1 MNFIVLITLLSAICG
16 IISFFTVPYFKS
28 NKWLWGAIVVM
39 LTLATGF
46 AVHYNSELERIK
58 SIHRQASIICSHYC
72 SSSFNNEFIQ
82 EVLTFLED
90 NKDRYPDAYSRAR
103 QIYTDMKETTMQYD
117 YEPAQE
123 MYGMIKGIAALN
135 EEE

>member
-1 MNFIVLITLLSAICG
+1 MNFVLVITLASAICG
-16 IISFFTVPYFKS
+16 VISFFTIPYIKS
-28 NKWLWGAIVVM
+28 NKWSWVAVVVI

-46 AVHYNSELERIK
+46 TVHYSSELERIK
-58 SIHRQASIICSHYC
+58 NIHRQANSICSHYH
-72 SSSFNNEFIQ
+72 SSYNKEFIQ
-82 EVLTFLED
+82 EVLAFLEE
-90 NKDRYPDAYSRAR
+90 NKDRYPDSYDRAI
-103 QIYTDMKETTMQYD
+103 QIYVDMKNTPMQYD

>member
-1 MNFIVLITLLSAICG
+1 MRYNQ
-16 IISFFTVPYFKS
+16 FFHHTIFKS

-46 AVHYNSELERIK
+46 AVHYNSELERTK
-58 SIHRQASIICSHYC
+58 SIHRQASIICSNYC
-72 SSSFNNEFIQ
+72 SSSFNKEFIQ

>member
-1 MNFIVLITLLSAICG
+1 MSFIGVITIVSSICG
-16 IISFFTVPYFKS
+16 IISFFTTPYVKS
-28 NKWLWGAIVVM
+28 NKWLWFTIVFI

-46 AVHYNSELERIK
+46 AVHYNSELERTK

-72 SSSFNNEFIQ
+72 SSSFNKEFIQ
-82 EVLTFLED
+82 EVLTFLEE

-103 QIYTDMKETTMQYD
+103 QIYTDMKVTTMQYD

-135 EEE
+135 EE